1 MRNPVENMYKWEPVG
16 FRVKCLV
23 YFVSRT
29 DFVIYELCRE
39 AAPVP
44 NVRHSTA
51 QPVTITSQLQP
62 ANSLKQQSEI
72 LKKCLWYTCVST
84 LFSGK
89 IWLMEKGVRKMWNFP
104 GLWTEYFWSDNEN
117 NNDESL
123 TVGLI
128 VTVEVF
134 TVFILYRKTS
144 VIMASGQQNSTLSA
158 KKILSVVFVSP
169 F

>member
-1 MRNPVENMYKWEPVG
+1 MCIYTFLRKDLTYGKRGEKN
-16 FRVKCLV
+16 VK
-23 YFVSRT
+23 
-29 DFVIYELCRE
+29 I
-39 AAPVP
+39 
-44 NVRHSTA
+44 
-51 QPVTITSQLQP
+51 
-62 ANSLKQQSEI
+62 
-72 LKKCLWYTCVST
+72 
-84 LFSGK
+84 
-89 IWLMEKGVRKMWNFP
+89 P

-158 KKILSVVFVSP
+158 RKILNVVFVSP